1 MDDIFEGSYYD
12 VAVYKLEQAKDD
24 LESSCIIRKHILSL
38 EVIQFT
44 GPYSQ

>member
-24 LESSCIIRKHILSL
+24 LESAKLLLDAGKYKAANKASCI
-38 EVIQFT
+38 FA
-44 GPYSQ
+44 